1 MKRITFACLMIAA
14 AALFLAG
21 GTARAQYP
29 EDALRLSFPGMTLG
43 ARFLGMGNAAI
54 GLADDYTATFW
65 NPAGLAQLRRME
77 ISGSVDHLSLSNDA
91 TFFGNNT
98 NYSNSSTSF
107 NNLGFVYPFP
117 TVRGSLVIALGYNR
131 TNNFTSALSFEGF
144 NPVSSIIP
152 ALYNSS
158 YDLDMAYQLYLED
171 STGYTA
177 LTKDVTQKGK
187 VLEDGGLS
195 QWALS
200 GSVEAAKGLALG
212 LTLNLVSGSY
222 TYTRNYMETDSHQI
236 YRTFPW
242 NFQEL
247 DLANTVSSDISGI
260 GATFGLLYQWQE
272 MLRVGLT
279 LKTPTYYSVKENFK
293 SDGSSYFKT
302 GNPSS
307 YSYSIPGTDEYDV
320 VSPFVFGGGASFTM
334 VGLTVSGSA
343 EYTDYTEM
351 QFKNAPTS
359 VMSEN
364 TTIKEIYRATT
375 NLHVGAEY
383 VIPGIGLRLRGG
395 FMLRPSPYKGDPSSY
410 DQKIVTAG
418 LGFLIQDQL
427 MLDLGYAHG
436 TWNTYQVNY
445 DATSRTDQSIAT
457 NNIIAGISYRF

>member
-1 MKRITFACLMIAA
+1 
-14 AALFLAG
+14 
-21 GTARAQYP
+21 
-29 EDALRLSFPGMTLG
+29 
-43 ARFLGMGNAAI
+43 
-54 GLADDYTATFW
+54 
-65 NPAGLAQLRRME
+65 
-77 ISGSVDHLSLSNDA
+77 
-91 TFFGNNT
+91 
-98 NYSNSSTSF
+98 
-107 NNLGFVYPFP
+107 
-117 TVRGSLVIALGYNR
+117 
-131 TNNFTSALSFEGF
+131 
-144 NPVSSIIP
+144 
-152 ALYNSS
+152 
-158 YDLDMAYQLYLED
+158 
-171 STGYTA
+171 
-177 LTKDVTQKGK
+177 

-307 YSYSIPGTDEYDV
+307 YSYSIPGTGEYDV